1 MEPAR
6 LGKKLSDKTTR
17 RVIVVVLSM
26 LFFLPNLQL
35 QETDNA
41 KHYGL
46 QQIFWV
52 GRSSCTDQNVDMC
65 PSPGNP

>member
-17 RVIVVVLSM
+17 RVIVVILAM
-26 LFFLPNLQL
+26 LFFLPILRVIPR
-35 QETDNA
+35 ENA

-46 QQIFWV
+46 
-52 GRSSCTDQNVDMC
+52 
-65 PSPGNP
+65 